1 MMDYVFPVIAVIM
14 VLLMLPS
21 LYRVVKGPTIFD
33 RIMAAGLMGTNG
45 VLILA
50 VIGFAYGR
58 INMFID
64 LAIAYALLNFIGTIA
79 VSKYLRRRRG
89 EVR

>member
-1 MMDYVFPVIAVIM
+1 MDYVFPVIAVIM
-14 VLLMLPS
+14 VLLMLPP
-21 LYRVVKGPTIFD
+21 LYRVVKGPTLFD

-79 VSKYLRRRRG
+79 VSKYLRRHRG